1 MKLRTVLWGLAFSL
15 AASTVSAAEVEWRL
29 GSSVGPQDPTTLALQ
44 ELAERVGE
52 KSGGRFEI
60 EVIPIETIGFKNV
73 DTLRVLQQGVIDAMN
88 IIPYYA
94 VRDEPLMGVF
104 APHGVLLDAEE
115 NLKIVDVQYEVGAE
129 ILADNWGVVQVSR
142 APFGALRDLVIMSK
156 EPVNTLD
163 GLRQIKFRH
172 FTKDG
177 LEAFNNLGVST
188 QVVPSS
194 ELYLA
199 LKTGVVDAAVYG
211 PTYGKSQS
219 IYEVTCCLSYLAA
232 FSMAYPFSIGVNE
245 DVWAA
250 VPEDLKAVF
259 TDEANA
265 MWQEAVD
272 RWKTGAAETE
282 VYEWL
287 TTEGGMTMLDP
298 MPLEDQKAIQA
309 ELLKIWQAQAEA
321 IGPKGA
327 DYYERIVGALNA
339 AD

>member
-1 MKLRTVLWGLAFSL
+1 MRFKTALFGLALSL
-15 AASTVSAAEVEWRL
+15 AASGALAAEVAWRL

-44 ELAERVGE
+44 ELAQRVE
-52 KSGGRFEI
+52 QKSGGRFAI
-60 EVIPIETIGFKNV
+60 EVVPIETIGFKNV

-115 NLKIVDVQYEVGAE
+115 NLKIVDAQYEIAAE
-129 ILADNWGVVQVSR
+129 ILAQKWSVVQVSR
-142 APFGALRDLVIMSK
+142 APFGALRDLIIMSK
-156 EPVNTLD
+156 EPVNTLE
-163 GLRQIKFRH
+163 GLKRMKFRH

-219 IYEVTCCLSYLAA
+219 INEVTCCFSYLAA
-232 FSMAYPFSIGVNE
+232 FSMAYPFSIGVNQE
-245 DVWAA
+245 VWAA
-250 VPEDLKAVF
+250 VPDDLKAVLVA
-259 TDEANA
+259 EANA

-272 RWKTGAAETE
+272 RWARGEAEKE
-282 VYEWL
+282 AYDWL
-287 TTEGGMTMLDP
+287 TTTGGMTMLEP
-298 MPLEDQKAIQA
+298 MPLGDRKLIQA
-309 ELLKIWQAQAEA
+309 ELLKIWKAQAEA
-321 IGPKGA
+321 LGEQGA
-327 DYYERIVGALNA
+327 AYYARIVKDLNGGS
-339 AD
+339 

>member
-1 MKLRTVLWGLAFSL
+1 MKIRKALLGLAFAL
-15 AASTVSAAEVEWRL
+15 AASSAGAAEVEWTL

-44 ELAERVGE
+44 ELAERVAE
-52 KSGGRFEI
+52 KSGGRFAI
-60 EVIPIETIGFKNV
+60 EVVPVETIGFKNV
-73 DTLRVLQQGVIDAMN
+73 DTLRVLQQGVVDAMN

-94 VRDEPLMGVF
+94 VRDEPLFGVY

-115 NLKIVDVQYEVGAE
+115 NLKIVDVQYEIGAE
-129 ILADNWGVVQVSR
+129 ILASKWGIVQVSR

-156 EPVNTLD
+156 EPVNTLE
-163 GLRQIKFRH
+163 GLRNLKFRH

-211 PTYGKSQS
+211 PTYGQSQS
-219 IYEVTCCLSYLAA
+219 IYEVTCCFSYLAA

-245 DVWAA
+245 ATWAEL
-250 VPEDLKAVF
+250 PDDLKSIL
-259 TDEANA
+259 TTEADA

-272 RWKTGAAETE
+272 RWKVGAAEQAA
-282 VYEWL
+282 YEWL
-287 TTEGGMTMLDP
+287 TTEGGMTMLEP
-298 MPLEDQKAIQA
+298 MPEADQQEIQA
-309 ELLKIWQAQAEA
+309 ELLTIWKRQAEA
-321 IGPKGA
+321 IGPDGA
-327 DYYERIVGALNA
+327 AYYERIVEALNA